1 MPSTIQDIEFHGL
14 PAIELTSASGARA
27 VVSLFGAQVL
37 SWQPSAGDE
46 RLYLSEKAVFDRVC
60 PIRGGIPVCFPQFSG
75 LGKLPAHGFART
87 ATWSIRERR
96 SEDGFAMLVLGLSDD
111 ERSHA
116 IWPMMFDAELTIVID
131 GARLDVELEVQN
143 TGHSVFA
150 FTAALHTY
158 LRVREVENARL
169 EGLYGYEYRDAAD
182 GDRIKRDTGDVLIVD
197 RDVNRVYHD
206 VKRSLLLNDSGR
218 SVGIDVEGFPDVVVW
233 NPWET
238 GIAAFADL
246 PPLGFRHMLCVEAAA
261 AHNRIALDAGAAWF
275 GRQSL
280 VAM

>member
-1 MPSTIQDIEFHGL
+1 MPATLQDVEFHGI

-37 SWQPSAGDE
+37 SWQVSPGDE
-46 RLYLSEKAVFDRVC
+46 RLYLSDNAVFDGVR
-60 PIRGGIPVCFPQFSG
+60 PIRGGMPICFPQFAG
-75 LGKLPAHGFART
+75 LGKLPKHGFVRT
-87 ATWSIRERR
+87 ATWSVRERR
-96 SEDGFAMLVLGLSDD
+96 SSDGFAMLVLGLTD
-111 ERSHA
+111 EA
-116 IWPMMFDAELTIVID
+116 ITHTAAPMAFDAEITVLVD
-131 GARLDVELEVQN
+131 GARLDVELEVRN

-182 GDRIKRDTGDVLIVD
+182 GDRIKRETDEALIVE
-197 RDVNRVYHD
+197 RDVNRVYHE
-206 VKRSLLLNDSGR
+206 VKRTLLLSDSGR
-218 SVGIDVEGFPDVVVW
+218 SVTIDSVGFPDVVVW

-238 GIAAFADL
+238 GIAAFSDL
-246 PPLGFRHMLCVEAAA
+246 PASGFRHMLCVEAAA
-261 AHNRIALDAGAAWF
+261 ARNRIALDAGASWY

-280 VAM
+280 VAR